1 MKKTI
6 CSGLCIATVFVA
18 AITIAAQT
26 SSTSQTPASQ
36 TPGTP
41 GTQATPPPQTPAGP
55 PSQTPTGPP
64 PQNRSDSSDRRIT
77 ITGCLQPAPAS
88 PTGTTG
94 TTDASATGATDAK
107 RDPTAGDA
115 KFLLTNVAQADSSGD
130 PKAAAV
136 RTYRLIANESSLVPH
151 VGKKLEL
158 TGTVDEQPSSTRSQS
173 ATPSDASGGAAAAT
187 APKLKVESGKV
198 LAPSCS

>member
-36 TPGTP
+36 APGTP
-41 GTQATPPPQTPAGP
+41 ATPPPQTPAGP
-55 PSQTPTGPP
+55 PSQTPGPP

-77 ITGCLQPAPAS
+77 ITGCLQPVPAS
-88 PTGTTG
+88 PAGTTG
-94 TTDASATGATDAK
+94 TTDASTTGATDAK
-107 RDPTAGDA
+107 GDPAAGDA

-136 RTYRLIANESSLVPH
+136 RTYRLVANEASLVPH

-173 ATPSDASGGAAAAT
+173 ATASDASSGASAAT

-198 LAPSCS
+198 LAPSCG

>member
-6 CSGLCIATVFVA
+6 YSGLCIATVFVA
-18 AITIAAQT
+18 AITVAAQT

-36 TPGTP
+36 TP

-77 ITGCLQPAPAS
+77 ITGCLKPVPAS

-94 TTDASATGATDAK
+94 TTDASTTGATDAK
-107 RDPTAGDA
+107 GNPAAGDA
-115 KFLLTNVAQADSSGD
+115 KFLLTNVAPADSSGD

-136 RTYRLIANESSLVPH
+136 GTYRLIANESALLPH

-173 ATPSDASGGAAAAT
+173 ATPSDASSGASAAT
-187 APKLKVESGKV
+187 APKLIVESGKV
-198 LAPSCS
+198 LAPSCG

>member
-1 MKKTI
+1 MNKTI
-6 CSGLCIATVFVA
+6 CSGLSIATMFVA

-26 SSTSQTPASQ
+26 SSTSQTPAS
-36 TPGTP
+36 PTP

-77 ITGCLQPAPAS
+77 ITGCLQPVPAS

-94 TTDASATGATDAK
+94 TTDASTTGATDAK
-107 RDPTAGDA
+107 GDPAGAGDA

-173 ATPSDASGGAAAAT
+173 ATPSDASNGASAAT
-187 APKLKVESGKV
+187 APKLRVESGKV
-198 LAPSCS
+198 LAPSCG

>member
-6 CSGLCIATVFVA
+6 CSGLCTAIVFVA
-18 AITIAAQT
+18 AISIAAQT
-26 SSTSQTPASQ
+26 SSTSQTPSSQ
-36 TPGTP
+36 TPGS
-41 GTQATPPPQTPAGP
+41 QATPPPQTPAGP

-64 PQNRSDSSDRRIT
+64 PQNPSDSSDRRIT
-77 ITGCLQPAPAS
+77 ITGCLQPVPAS

-94 TTDASATGATDAK
+94 TTGTTGANGATDAK
-107 RDPTAGDA
+107 GDPDA
-115 KFLLTNVAQADSSGD
+115 KFLLTNVAQADSSSN
-130 PKAAAV
+130 PKAAA
-136 RTYRLIANESSLVPH
+136 RTYRLIANESALVPH

-173 ATPSDASGGAAAAT
+173 AAASDASSGASAAT

-198 LAPSCS
+198 LAPSCE

>member
-6 CSGLCIATVFVA
+6 CSGLSIATTFVA

-26 SSTSQTPASQ
+26 SSTSQT
-36 TPGTP
+36 
-41 GTQATPPPQTPAGP
+41 
-55 PSQTPTGPP
+55 
-64 PQNRSDSSDRRIT
+64 
-77 ITGCLQPAPAS
+77 PAS

-107 RDPTAGDA
+107 GDPAAGDA
-115 KFLLTNVAQADSSGD
+115 KFLLTNVAPADSSGD
-130 PKAAAV
+130 QKAAAV
-136 RTYRLIANESSLVPH
+136 RTYRLIANESALLPH

-173 ATPSDASGGAAAAT
+173 ATPSDASSGAAAAT
-187 APKLKVESGKV
+187 APKLRVESGKV
-198 LAPSCS
+198 LAPSCG